1 MARRNTPRRSR
12 SRSRNNSSGFPFASL
27 IIAAIIVVALLIAF
41 TRVTRCMG
49 NEPSGQPYTEY
60 EQEQQTGDEYDAQPQ
75 EDSAS
80 ASSGVYSDLLYVVN
94 PDDVHPVM
102 LSYTGFTVA
111 FCPAKHQPYY
121 VTWSL
126 EPGKTDGPA
135 KRKDADFAEDPN
147 VVGCATLDDY
157 RKSGYDRGHL
167 CPAADCRWSFDAM
180 RDCHYLTNMT
190 PQHHKLNAG
199 AWKTIE
205 ENCRDWAEKYGTLY
219 IVAGPVLSDRLTR
232 TIGSSPVPVPDR
244 FFKVIICPD
253 ANLGIGFIMPNE
265 YVQGGAQATVTTID
279 QVETVTGF
287 DFFSALPDD
296 VEANLEKQHSLAAWN
311 H

>member
-1 MARRNTPRRSR
+1 MARRTYNRSSR
-12 SRSRNNSSGFPFASL
+12 SRRSSSGFPISSL
-27 IIAAIIVVALLIAF
+27 IIAAIVVIAVLIF
-41 TRVTRCMG
+41 LTRVTTCVG
-49 NEPSGQPYTEY
+49 KSSEQPYAELPQDS
-60 EQEQQTGDEYDAQPQ
+60 EQTPA
-75 EDSAS
+75 
-80 ASSGVYSDLLYVVN
+80 ASSSSSSEYGNLLYVVN

-102 LSYTGFTVA
+102 LNYTGFTVA

-147 VVGCATLDDY
+147 VDGCATLQDY
-157 RKSGYDRGHL
+157 KKSGYDRGHL
-167 CPAADCRWSFDAM
+167 CPAADCRWSLDAM
-180 RDCHYLTNMT
+180 RDCHYLTNIT
-190 PQHHKLNAG
+190 PQNKKLNTG

-232 TIGSSPVPVPDR
+232 TIGTSPVPVPDR

-265 YVQGGAQATVTTID
+265 YVQGGAQATVTLPTI
-279 QVETVTGF
+279 
-287 DFFSALPDD
+287 PPP
-296 VEANLEKQHSLAAWN
+296 
-311 H
+311 

>member
-1 MARRNTPRRSR
+1 MARRTYNRSSR
-12 SRSRNNSSGFPFASL
+12 SRRSSSGFPISSL
-27 IIAAIIVVALLIAF
+27 IIAAIVVIAVLIFF
-41 TRVTRCMG
+41 TRVTTCVG
-49 NEPSGQPYTEY
+49 KSSELPYAELPQDS
-60 EQEQQTGDEYDAQPQ
+60 EQTPA
-75 EDSAS
+75 
-80 ASSGVYSDLLYVVN
+80 ASSSSSSEYGNLLYVVN

-102 LSYTGFTVA
+102 LNYTGFTVA
-111 FCPAKHQPYY
+111 FCPDKHQPYY
-121 VTWSL
+121 VTWKL
-126 EPGKTDGPA
+126 EPDKVDGPA
-135 KRKDADFAEDPN
+135 KRDDVDFAEDTN
-147 VVGCATLDDY
+147 VDGCATLEDY

-190 PQHHKLNAG
+190 PQAHKLNAG

-205 ENCRDWAEKYGTLY
+205 ENCRDWAVKYGTLY

-232 TIGSSPVPVPDR
+232 SIGSSPVPVPDR
-244 FFKVIICPD
+244 FFKVIICPE

-287 DFFSALPDD
+287 DFFSTLPDD
-296 VEANLEKQHSLAAWN
+296 VESNLEQQHSLAAWN

>member
-1 MARRNTPRRSR
+1 MARRKK
-12 SRSRNNSSGFPFASL
+12 SSGRSPKSFAIPAVVVLLLFVGAILAQQCKGQQSQSETV
-27 IIAAIIVVALLIAF
+27 AAQSI
-41 TRVTRCMG
+41 G
-49 NEPSGQPYTEY
+49 
-60 EQEQQTGDEYDAQPQ
+60 
-75 EDSAS
+75 
-80 ASSGVYSDLLYVVN
+80 DLLYVVN
-94 PDDVHPVM
+94 PADVHPVM

-111 FCPAKHQPYY
+111 FCPDKHQPYY

-135 KRKDADFAEDPN
+135 KKDDHNFAEDPN
-147 VVGCATLDDY
+147 VEGCATLEDY
-157 RKSGYDRGHL
+157 KKSGYDRGHL
-167 CPAADCRWSFDAM
+167 CPAADCRWNDQAM
-180 RDCHYLTNMT
+180 HDCFYLTNMT
-190 PQHHKLNAG
+190 PQIHKLNAG